1 MYRAK
6 KDVCM
11 NKVGIKIEH
20 FLDQNQACVVIM
32 QLLVLPDTCAT
43 ATLASNKNKN
53 PIATNNS

>member
-1 MYRAK
+1 
-6 KDVCM
+6 M